1 MKRLWIGAAALLVLA
16 GGALLW
22 WRFGDGVAVQT
33 ATVAQGPVVEA
44 VYATGAVEPV
54 HWAKVSPTISGRLTE
69 IAARDNMQVRRGD
82 LLARLDDGE
91 ARARQ
96 AEMEARLAY
105 WRDEL
110 TRQRTLTERGI
121 TSREAFDKAQAE
133 FLAAQAGYLAAR
145 QRLIDLTLVAPM
157 DGTVLRQDGEIGEV
171 VDKLQT
177 LFWIGQKRP
186 LRAVLDVDEEDIP
199 LVAVGQQALV
209 KADAFPEAGVNGSV
223 AEITPKGDP
232 LNKSYRVRV
241 SLPDDIKF
249 LIGMTVEANIVVR
262 QAQAALLV
270 PLDALQNGSVF
281 VVENGRAVR
290 RAVKLGIRGREQA
303 EVTDGL
309 AAGEVVVLNPPAGL
323 KEGARLRV
331 GR

>member
-1 MKRLWIGAAALLVLA
+1 MKRIWVAAAGLLLLA

-22 WRFGDGVAVQT
+22 WRFGDGMAVQT
-33 ATVAQGPVVEA
+33 ATVKQGPVVEA

-91 ARARQ
+91 ARARL

-157 DGTVLRQDGEIGEV
+157 DGVVLRQDGEIGEV

-199 LVAVGQQALV
+199 LVAIGQQALV
-209 KADAFPEAGVNGSV
+209 KADAFPEAGVKGSV

-241 SLPDDIKF
+241 SLPDDIQF
-249 LIGMTVEANIVVR
+249 HIGMTVEANIVVR

-270 PLDALQNGSVF
+270 PLDALQNGAVF

-309 AAGEVVVLNPPAGL
+309 APGEAVVLNPPAGL